1 VAKRGETESTRG
13 FQPTRG
19 VDSARRVL
27 QILLDFSENRPETS
41 IEEVAQNHGISSP
54 SAYRYMALLR
64 EMYLVE
70 ERSRGKYVLAPQLL
84 RLAAAAERSFDL
96 GLVAR
101 PYLDRLK
108 EETNETAL
116 VVKRIRDGAVCLAVS
131 QPDKSFS
138 YSFLPGHIMALH
150 RGAVAKA
157 LLAKLP
163 KRDREA
169 YFAKLEPA
177 LQEDELGRLKADLTR
192 INETG
197 LAESESEVD
206 QGVWAVAS
214 PVVVSGRTLGAV
226 SVVAPSF
233 HVDDQLRKVMRE
245 RVQVAAIDISR
256 AIEISGY
263 EN

>member
-1 VAKRGETESTRG
+1 VSKKQQQDSTRG
-13 FQPTRG
+13 LQQTRG

-27 QILLDFSENRPETS
+27 QILLDFSENRPDVT
-41 IEEVAQNHGISSP
+41 IEEVAQKYGLSAP

-64 EMYLVE
+64 ELYLVE
-70 ERSRGKYVLAPQLL
+70 ERSRGRYVLAPQVL

-96 GLVAR
+96 GRVAR
-101 PYLDRLK
+101 PYLDRLR

-157 LLAKLP
+157 LLAKMP
-163 KRDREA
+163 GRDRET
-169 YFAKLEPA
+169 Y
-177 LQEDELGRLKADLTR
+177 LGKVQPPLKADEIARIKADLAK

-206 QGVWAVAS
+206 PGVWAVAS
-214 PVVVSGRTLGAV
+214 PIIVSGHTLGAV

-233 HVDDQLRKVMRE
+233 HVDDQLRKTMRD
-245 RVQVAAIDISR
+245 RVQVAAVDISN
-256 AIEISGY
+256 AIAVTGEQ
-263 EN
+263 N

>member
-1 VAKRGETESTRG
+1 MAKSSETEKSRG
-13 FQPTRG
+13 SQPTRG

-27 QILLDFSENRPETS
+27 QILLDFSENRPETT
-41 IEEVAQNHGISSP
+41 IEEVARNHGISAP

-96 GLVAR
+96 GLVSR

-150 RGAVAKA
+150 RGAVAKV
-157 LLAKLP
+157 LLAKMSV
-163 KRDREA
+163 RDRDA
-169 YFAKLEPA
+169 YFTKLQPQLETA
-177 LQEDELGRLKADLTR
+177 ELARIKADLVK
-192 INETG
+192 INQTG

-206 QGVWAVAS
+206 PGVWAVAS

-233 HVDDQLRKVMRE
+233 HVDDRLRTVMRD
-245 RVQVAAIDISR
+245 RVQVAAADISS
-256 AIEISGY
+256 AIELTGY